1 MSRARPKQI
10 VLRMTEQEL
19 EAVKKKVEQ
28 SGMNQQDYLI
38 KALTQKE
45 IVSTEGMKA
54 LLPELKRIGN
64 NLNQVA
70 RSCNEGNLATR
81 AEVAAIGEELNE
93 VWRLLRQ
100 LVHGHLLEGPSDM

>member
-1 MSRARPKQI
+1 
-10 VLRMTEQEL
+10 MTEQEM
-19 EAVKKKVEQ
+19 ETVKKKVEQ
-28 SGMNQQDYLI
+28 SGMNQQEYLI

-81 AEVAAIGEELNE
+81 EEVKAIGEELNG
-93 VWRLLRQ
+93 VWRSLRQ
-100 LVHGHLLEGPSDM
+100 LVHGHQLLEPSDT